1 MRISLK
7 PLCSLFKWLCCALLA
22 MVLPIAMYAPTYY
35 DFTNILS
42 LYMPFVGIVLLSD
55 LALLEKASNTEE
67 IAFISNRNP
76 IRIYLFRLFF
86 TIGLILVFTL
96 LANGAYSIRH
106 YFSESASI
114 DEALT
119 IIDVLIVSC
128 ASTVF
133 IGSVAMTFSTILNNI
148 YIGYGISLIYW
159 LFWNVNATLSSPFNP
174 FSLIANPAS
183 YKEHALALYALFAL
197 LIMANCYFVTK
208 SPFFISDKVR
218 KHLGFQ

>member
-67 IAFISNRNP
+67 IAFISNRKS
-76 IRIYLFRLFF
+76 IRIFLFRLLFAV
-86 TIGLILVFTL
+86 GLILVFTL
-96 LANGAYSIRH
+96 LANGAYSIRL
-106 YFSESASI
+106 YFSESANI

-128 ASTVF
+128 ASTIF
-133 IGSVAMTFSTILNNI
+133 IGGIAMTFSTILSNI
-148 YIGYGISLIYW
+148 YFGYGISLIYW
-159 LFWNVNATLSSPFNP
+159 LFWNVNATLTLPFNP
-174 FSLIANPAS
+174 FPLIANPAS
-183 YKEHALALYALFAL
+183 YKEHAFILYALSCL
-197 LIMANCYFVTK
+197 LIVANCYFVIQ
-208 SPFFISDKVR
+208 SPFFISDKAR
-218 KHLGFQ
+218 KHTGFQ